1 MLYVGIDVASDKHD
15 FNIISSSG
23 KQFKKRSIT
32 VSNDQQ
38 GYKKLHE
45 SIKEFCGACN
55 DNQVRIGLES
65 TGFYHLNLVFY
76 LLKLNYSVTIIN
88 PLLTNMYKKSKKVH
102 TPKTDNLDSLAICNY
117 LKDNESDFKPY
128 TLKSYH
134 TESLKSL
141 SRERFKV
148 VEELRQAKITYHR
161 ILAQLFPEFLT
172 LFSNIYQ
179 GTALNIIEKY
189 PSPSKLSKA
198 HVNTIKGLIHGK
210 CKTTAESVILAAKNS
225 IGNDSPYLSF
235 SLEQAIKTL
244 KFLDEKNKSYIQM
257 INKYIELLDTKITS
271 IKGVGF
277 ITAGIILGEIGD
289 ITRFKNAE
297 HLISY
302 AGLDIE
308 VYESGKFKATS
319 HRISKKGSKY
329 LRYALWQVAK
339 VCWKFDSM
347 FKAYYHKKKSEGK
360 HFYVILGHI
369 EKKLVRVIY
378 SVLKNNKEYTPQN

>member
-1 MLYVGIDVASDKHD
+1 MLYVGID
-15 FNIISSSG
+15 SSSG

-55 DNQVRIGLES
+55 DNEVRIGLES

-117 LKDNESDFKPY
+117 LKDNELDFKPY

-141 SRERFKV
+141 SRERFKI
-148 VEELRQAKITYHR
+148 VEELRQAKNTYHR

-198 HVNTIKGLIHGK
+198 HANTIKRLIHGK

-225 IGNDSPYLSF
+225 IGNDSEYLSF
-235 SLEQAIKTL
+235 SLEQTIKTL
-244 KFLDEKNKSYIQM
+244 KFLDAKNKAYMQM

-271 IKGVGF
+271 IKGVGS

-347 FKAYYHKKKSEGK
+347 FKAYYNKKKSEGK

-369 EKKLVRVIY
+369 EKKLVKVIY
-378 SVLKNNKEYTPQN
+378 SVLKNNKAYTPQN

>member
-45 SIKEFCGACN
+45 SIKEFCGVCN

-117 LKDNESDFKPY
+117 LKDNESDFKSY

-148 VEELRQAKITYHR
+148 VEELRQAKNTYHR

-198 HVNTIKGLIHGK
+198 HVNTIKRLIHGK

-235 SLEQAIKTL
+235 SLE
-244 KFLDEKNKSYIQM
+244 
-257 INKYIELLDTKITS
+257 
-271 IKGVGF
+271 
-277 ITAGIILGEIGD
+277 
-289 ITRFKNAE
+289 
-297 HLISY
+297 
-302 AGLDIE
+302 
-308 VYESGKFKATS
+308 
-319 HRISKKGSKY
+319 
-329 LRYALWQVAK
+329 
-339 VCWKFDSM
+339 
-347 FKAYYHKKKSEGK
+347 
-360 HFYVILGHI
+360 
-369 EKKLVRVIY
+369 
-378 SVLKNNKEYTPQN
+378 

>member
-1 MLYVGIDVASDKHD
+1 
-15 FNIISSSG
+15 
-23 KQFKKRSIT
+23 
-32 VSNDQQ
+32 
-38 GYKKLHE
+38 
-45 SIKEFCGACN
+45 
-55 DNQVRIGLES
+55 
-65 TGFYHLNLVFY
+65 
-76 LLKLNYSVTIIN
+76 
-88 PLLTNMYKKSKKVH
+88 
-102 TPKTDNLDSLAICNY
+102 
-117 LKDNESDFKPY
+117 
-128 TLKSYH
+128 
-134 TESLKSL
+134 
-141 SRERFKV
+141 
-148 VEELRQAKITYHR
+148 
-161 ILAQLFPEFLT
+161 
-172 LFSNIYQ
+172 
-179 GTALNIIEKY
+179 
-189 PSPSKLSKA
+189 
-198 HVNTIKGLIHGK
+198 
-210 CKTTAESVILAAKNS
+210 
-225 IGNDSPYLSF
+225 
-235 SLEQAIKTL
+235 
-244 KFLDEKNKSYIQM
+244 M

-271 IKGVGF
+271 IKGVGS

-308 VYESGKFKATS
+308 VYESGKFKATN

>member
-45 SIKEFCGACN
+45 SIKEFCGVCN
-55 DNQVRIGLES
+55 E
-65 TGFYHLNLVFY
+65 VFY

-117 LKDNESDFKPY
+117 LKDNESDFKSY

-141 SRERFKV
+141 SREKFKV
-148 VEELRQAKITYHR
+148 VEELRQA
-161 ILAQLFPEFLT
+161 LFPEFLT

-198 HVNTIKGLIHGK
+198 HVNTIKRLIHGK

-244 KFLDEKNKSYIQM
+244 KFLDEKNKAYIQM

-271 IKGVGF
+271 IKGVGS

-347 FKAYYHKKKSEGK
+347 FKAYYNKKKSEGK
-360 HFYVILGHI
+360 HFYVIH
-369 EKKLVRVIY
+369 
-378 SVLKNNKEYTPQN
+378 